1 MDSYASENVQS
12 TAICRCA
19 DNTSIVPP
27 IGATGTP
34 EASTWAMM
42 LVGFVS
48 IALAKY
54 RARGAERL
62 SPPLA
67 AARLS

>member
-1 MDSYASENVQS
+1 MDSYSSENVQS
-12 TAICRCA
+12 TAIRHCV

-27 IGATGTP
+27 VGATGTP

-54 RARGAERL
+54 RAGGAERL
-62 SPPLA
+62 SPPFA

>member
-1 MDSYASENVQS
+1 MDSYASENVQR
-12 TAICRCA
+12 TAICHRV

-27 IGATGTP
+27 VGAP
-34 EASTWAMM
+34 AASIWAMM

-62 SPPLA
+62 SPPFA

>member
-1 MDSYASENVQS
+1 MDSYSSQNVQS
-12 TAICRCA
+12 TAICHCV

-27 IGATGTP
+27 VGATGRRKP
-34 EASTWAMM
+34 STWAMM

-48 IALAKY
+48 ITLAKY

-62 SPPLA
+62 SPPFA

>member
-42 LVGFVS
+42 LVGYVS
-48 IALAKY
+48 IAVAKY